1 MSLIETTRIYF
12 RVPFDIKY
20 KDYIVE
26 QLIKNSDL
34 EGMQSDPSWE
44 GGINLPL
51 TQEWFTLN
59 LKNKQYLKYHDS
71 RQFRFISD
79 NNNKLTGLR
88 CKDEINYFTV
98 DEVDKIKKSLNEIK
112 I

>member
-1 MSLIETTRIYF
+1 MKILKC
-12 RVPFDIKY
+12 V
-20 KDYIVE
+20 
-26 QLIKNSDL
+26 
-34 EGMQSDPSWE
+34 
-44 GGINLPL
+44 
-51 TQEWFTLN
+51 TLN

-79 NNNKLTGLR
+79 NNKLTGLR

-98 DEVDKIKKSLNEIK
+98 DEVNKIKKSLDEIK